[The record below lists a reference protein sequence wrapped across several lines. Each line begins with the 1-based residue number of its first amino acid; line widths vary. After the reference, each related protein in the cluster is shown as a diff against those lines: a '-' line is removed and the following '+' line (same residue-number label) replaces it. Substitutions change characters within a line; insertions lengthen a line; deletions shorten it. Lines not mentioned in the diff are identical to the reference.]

1 MRCDLAFDSAQR
13 IYVESF
19 VRYDVNTFRSLLH
32 PEVVTVLADGEIRRG
47 LESVMAALAAHF
59 DGRVAV
65 CAWHELHRF
74 VDDCRLA
81 YIVYQTE
88 SMVPSQEADRALR
101 GITYVREQDRWLV
114 VADHATRLS
123 DDGDDR
129 RARKGL
135 PTTAGL
141 EAPQAIQHED
151 EDRLIRRGPFDWIRR
166 FEGIAKES
174 CPPSNA

>member
-19 VRYDVNTFRSLLH
+19 VRYDVDTFRSLLH
-32 PEVVTVLADGEIRRG
+32 PEVVTVFADGEIRRG
-47 LESVMAALAAHF
+47 VESVMAAMAAHF

-65 CAWHELHRF
+65 YAWHELHRF

-88 SMVPSQEADRALR
+88 SMVPLQEAERALR
-101 GITYVREQDRWLV
+101 GMTYVREQDRWLV

-123 DDGDDR
+123 DDRDDGPDSVGGR
-129 RARKGL
+129 
-135 PTTAGL
+135 L
-141 EAPQAIQHED
+141 EAD
-151 EDRLIRRGPFDWIRR
+151 ERVLSQEPVP
-166 FEGIAKES
+166 ES
-174 CPPSNA
+174 GE